1 MSESAAYRTI
11 VGHQSKFKESGLD
24 AMKLASALYKKELIS
39 RETYSKVT
47 ESESDK
53 EKLEIIYDEIK
64 DNTLVKDG
72 YFDRFVKCLMNDT
85 NDEQCTTI
93 AQSLTST
100 YQGKI
105 LIIR

>member
-11 VGHQSKFKESGLD
+11 VEHQSKFKESGPD
-24 AMKLASALYKKELIS
+24 AKKLASALYKKELIS

-47 ESESDK
+47 ESESDE
-53 EKLEIIYDEIK
+53 EKLEIIYDEVK
-64 DNTLVKDG
+64 DNALVKDG
-72 YFDRFVKCLMNDT
+72 YFDCFVKCLMNDT

-100 YQGKI
+100 YQGKV
-105 LIIR
+105 IR